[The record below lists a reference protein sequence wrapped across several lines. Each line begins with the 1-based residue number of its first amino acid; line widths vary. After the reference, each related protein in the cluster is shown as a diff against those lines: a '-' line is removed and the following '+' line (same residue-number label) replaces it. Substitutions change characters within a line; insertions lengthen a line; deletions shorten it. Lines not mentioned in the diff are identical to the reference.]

1 MSNLNATVVLRCA
14 GEKTKAIA
22 LKLLYQECPQE
33 NVFPI
38 EVSPFSLA
46 VKKTFE
52 IGLAESRKWTLAI
65 DADVLVKY
73 GAINELLDLAENED
87 DNLFELEGNIWD
99 KLFGGPRSGGIHL
112 YRTSL
117 LDEALSSLDTNA
129 KVNRPEYTVI
139 TAMKDQGYLQSRVEI
154 IVGLHD
160 FFQKREDYFR
170 KGVSISRK
178 FPHFHWFFEP
188 MWERLKDCDKDIE
201 EALAGWMWGSKNPG
215 LAITD
220 SQQYNGI
227 LQKRGPEQNTAPKE
241 AQINSTKDVFQFIED
256 LLPAPE
262 FSVWN
267 ALRIHNEKQYE
278 ERQKAKRNKKEI
290 S

>member
-22 LKLLYQECPQE
+22 LKLLYQECPQK

-73 GAINELLDLAENED
+73 GAINELLNLAENED

-188 MWERLKDCDKDIE
+188 MWERLKDGDKDIE

-220 SQQYNGI
+220 SQEYNGI
-227 LQKRGPEQNTAPKE
+227 LQKRGLEQNIAPKE

>member
-14 GEKTKAIA
+14 GENTKSLA
-22 LKLLYQECPQE
+22 LKLLCQEYPQE
-33 NVFPI
+33 NIFPI

-52 IGLAESRKWTLAI
+52 IGVAEARKWTLAI
-65 DADVLVKY
+65 DADVLVKH
-73 GAINELLDLAENED
+73 GAINELLNLAENAD

-117 LDEALSSLDTNA
+117 LDEALSNLDTNA

-139 TAMKDQGYLQSRVEI
+139 AAMRDQGYLQSRFEI

-178 FPHFHWFFEP
+178 FQHFHWFFEP
-188 MWERLKDCDKDIE
+188 MWERLKDGDKDIE
-201 EALAGWMWGSKNPG
+201 EALTGWIWGTKNPG

-220 SQQYNGI
+220 SQEYNEI
-227 LQKRGPEQNTAPKE
+227 LQKRGPQQNIAPNV
-241 AQINSTKDVFQFIED
+241 QINSTQDVLQFIEESH
-256 LLPAPE
+256 PVPE

-278 ERQKAKRNKKEI
+278 DRQKAKRNKKGI
-290 S
+290 N